1 MKQLSL
7 NSQAII
13 LLTAYFN
20 KNDKPLTI
28 TEYSNLATWLLKYN
42 MTPADLL
49 ATNNIDILKEYE
61 GSKIIQDRILSLALC
76 PRDERLLSFHHYRT
90 TATRYL

>member
-1 MKQLSL
+1 MKKLSL

-20 KNDKPLTI
+20 KNDKPLTV

-42 MTPADLL
+42 MTQQ
-49 ATNNIDILKEYE
+49 IFWQQIIL
-61 GSKIIQDRILSLALC
+61 R
-76 PRDERLLSFHHYRT
+76 F
-90 TATRYL
+90 